1 MIRRPPRSTLF
12 PYTTLFRSAGH
23 FGFGDQDFLA
33 APGSE
38 GNVSDGRVGGNG
50 TNSSVHGFLQKMN
63 EKPRSA
69 GDEKK
74 LTAQK
79 AWASVVA
86 GMTPSLAT
94 TPDVW
99 GPLQRSSERRR
110 LYRSRGC
117 LTAQPHKPVAHL
129 QLGHQVA
136 RLGRQIGR
144 AHV

>member
-1 MIRRPPRSTLF
+1 
-12 PYTTLFRSAGH
+12 
-23 FGFGDQDFLA
+23 
-33 APGSE
+33 
-38 GNVSDGRVGGNG
+38 
-50 TNSSVHGFLQKMN
+50 MN

-99 GPLQRSSERRR
+99 GPLQRSSERR
-110 LYRSRGC
+110 
-117 LTAQPHKPVAHL
+117 
-129 QLGHQVA
+129 
-136 RLGRQIGR
+136 
-144 AHV
+144 